1 MRFRSSFCI
10 AAQAR
15 AGQRRPAA
23 AVRQLRHARRLTQT
37 RRNGIGPGARKPGA
51 PCGQRRFVYN
61 SRRAAGNCLLPT
73 ALEPALAVRILFW
86 ARFVP
91 LLGRSGFFFRPR
103 LKNQRGRLHRQ
114 TTESSYQAKNA
125 LSPAASA
132 RALNGSLHTSRL
144 ARSAARSAPLRR
156 RCGQSMFRIVNRT
169 SVSRETSASKDP
181 TGTGRDGTGRD
192 GTERDGTGALPGAV
206 QPMDDCTATCQAT
219 QLGCRIRP

>member
-1 MRFRSSFCI
+1 MADAAVSKTVVLDVRFKSRLGHHFADERAPETLRFRSSFCI

-103 LKNQRGRLHRQ
+103 LKISEAVSTDRLPKAAIKQRTRFPPPLPQGRLTVTAHEPARKKRRTQ
-114 TTESSYQAKNA
+114 CAAEAALRAK
-125 LSPAASA
+125 
-132 RALNGSLHTSRL
+132 H
-144 ARSAARSAPLRR
+144 
-156 RCGQSMFRIVNRT
+156 
-169 SVSRETSASKDP
+169 VSNSKP
-181 TGTGRDGTGRD
+181 NECFT
-192 GTERDGTGALPGAV
+192 
-206 QPMDDCTATCQAT
+206 
-219 QLGCRIRP
+219 

>member
-1 MRFRSSFCI
+1 MCGFKSRLGHHFADERAPETLRFRSSFCI

-144 ARSAARSAPLRR
+144 ARSAARGAPLSGGVAGKA
-156 RCGQSMFRIVNRT
+156 CF
-169 SVSRETSASKDP
+169 E
-181 TGTGRDGTGRD
+181 
-192 GTERDGTGALPGAV
+192 
-206 QPMDDCTATCQAT
+206 
-219 QLGCRIRP
+219 